1 MSGFL
6 WIADTRD
13 RGGSLDPG
21 LEPNTQLGECPLE
34 APLRNDCARC
44 FFQTQVKCAVSQAAA
59 TAADYRARTP
69 PHVGLATALT
79 NKPRTHVCFFHRIF
93 FFFTENSSSQ
103 VGAVLYERISVFIP
117 HEDPL
122 QEDKWVIIIYDTNW
136 LLWKWLGNGQ
146 LVLPVNSPM
155 DIISSRHTCTEAERY
170 GTSLQVQV
178 YKGHDW
184 LTCALPAA
192 EREWRQD
199 ARVLRPTLVR

>member
-21 LEPNTQLGECPLE
+21 LEPNTQLEECPLE

-44 FFQTQVKCAVSQAAA
+44 FFPNPSEVCSFPSCSHSCWLQSSYPTIRGPGYCPYQQTPSH
-59 TAADYRARTP
+59 TP
-69 PHVGLATALT
+69 DPCV
-79 NKPRTHVCFFHRIF
+79 

-170 GTSLQVQV
+170 GTGLQVQV
-178 YKGHDW
+178 YKGHDR

-199 ARVLRPTLVR
+199 ARVLLPTLVC

>member
-1 MSGFL
+1 MTVQDAFSKPKWSVQFPKL
-6 WIADTRD
+6 QPQLLTTELVPHHTWAWLLPLPTN
-13 RGGSLDPG
+13 PG
-21 LEPNTQLGECPLE
+21 PMC
-34 APLRNDCARC
+34 
-44 FFQTQVKCAVSQAAA
+44 V
-59 TAADYRARTP
+59 
-69 PHVGLATALT
+69 
-79 NKPRTHVCFFHRIF
+79 FFHRIF

-199 ARVLRPTLVR
+199 ARVLRPTLVH